1 MKPGCKAGKDMASLV
16 FIMTFLL
23 MAPQLKSISAENITE
38 DDGMIMDDLRKTEMC
53 PDTIKVRWDE
63 LLAREPHVIKQV
75 SGNETSY
82 DGLFPLNLVF
92 MISSCCSSTVIKYVD
107 AYQADIVLPV
117 ILNYKESGLSS
128 QSKVVPILPNTGVAF
143 VVKRA
148 DRKHLPIKILSSI
161 FSSWPVLVLTLLLSV
176 LAGIVAWILDTRQN
190 TEEFPLSFV
199 QGSWEGFWWAFVSM
213 TTVGYGDRCPKTISG
228 RLFAIVWILTGICMC
243 SIFTAMLTTSLTTI
257 SLDTMIPLPQA
268 KVAALFGSI
277 EATTG
282 FQRQAQ
288 VRRVHSIKEIQ
299 EEILEG
305 KAIGGLMDS
314 FTLDHYRDYFPAN
327 EFKVQEVISQEYLE
341 YGALIENSS
350 LVSLV
355 KCLKNLRFSEES
367 EMYEYAELYMGKS
380 MKSGLEESM
389 TPGDQTIGVDPEG
402 LLFYPAL
409 FTCLGILTFFLIS
422 GATWEMCRRTRMRKS
437 ERGATNKV
445 EFLVSNT
452 NDTETQKRTALL
464 REFEEQVAGDV
475 RKALMSLRQK
485 FSDRFLLPEKNCSSE
500 TQETWT
506 SV

>member
-1 MKPGCKAGKDMASLV
+1 MASLV
-16 FIMTFLL
+16 LVTAFVP
-23 MAPQLKSISAENITE
+23 MALQMISIPAVNITA
-38 DDGMIMDDLRKTEMC
+38 DDGMTMDDLENNKKC
-53 PDTIKVRWDE
+53 PDVIKVKWNE
-63 LLAREPHVIKQV
+63 FHAREPHVIKQV
-75 SGNETSY
+75 SGNRTFY
-82 DGLFPLNLVF
+82 DGLFPLNLKS
-92 MISSCCSSTVIKYVD
+92 MLENCCPSSEIKYVD
-107 AYQADIVLPV
+107 VDQADIFLPV

-228 RLFAIVWILTGICMC
+228 RLFAIIWILTGICMC

-268 KVAALFGSI
+268 KVAAVFGSI

-288 VRRVHSIKEIQ
+288 VIRVHSIKEIQ
-299 EEILEG
+299 EKILEG
-305 KAIGGLMDS
+305 EAIGGLMDS
-314 FTLDHYRDYFPAN
+314 FTLSHYRDYFPAN
-327 EFKVQEVISQEYLE
+327 EFKVQEVIAQEYLE
-341 YGALIENSS
+341 YGAQIENPS
-350 LVSLV
+350 LVNLV
-355 KCLKNLRFSEES
+355 KCLKNLRFSDES

-380 MKSGLEESM
+380 TKSSLEESM
-389 TPGDQTIGVDPEG
+389 TPNDRTIGVDPEG

-422 GATWEMCRRTRMRKS
+422 GATWELCRRTRMRKS
-437 ERGATNKV
+437 ERGATEKLSLQASS
-445 EFLVSNT
+445 EE
-452 NDTETQKRTALL
+452 DAQTQKTNAML

-475 RKALMSLRQK
+475 RKALKSLRQN
-485 FSDRFLLPEKNCSSE
+485 FSDSFLRPFKNCSSE